1 METKKSENEAAMQST
16 VKSAASTKKSNKWYP
31 TEDKPKRSSRK
42 RIQKPTK
49 LRASITPGTVLIILS
64 GRFRGKRWFVV
75 GDWSFRVNG
84 VPLRR
89 VNQRYVIATK
99 SKIDIQSISL
109 PPIDDTYFKKNKKR
123 LKNAEEMTDTGK
135 LKLPKTFIE
144 AQTNVDSQLLPI
156 VKQIPHMMSY
166 LSSRFALSK
175 GQYPHEMIF

>member
-1 METKKSENEAAMQST
+1 MQST

-64 GRFRGKRWFVV
+64 GRFRGKRVIFLKQLESGLLLVT
-75 GDWSFRVNG
+75 GPFRVNG